1 MASFEG
7 GRPLYCA
14 AAALTG
20 IMAARPVTDQM
31 CERVRE
37 GVLDFFD
44 NFRLADGTGESTSIA
59 SGASREPD
67 SQSAPHYVAA
77 LREMVARGTAT
88 LPVNFAHLAAWD
100 EALADLVVQHHMR
113 IQAHLKRAL
122 QNLVGAAAL

>member
-1 MASFEG
+1 
-7 GRPLYCA
+7 
-14 AAALTG
+14 
-20 IMAARPVTDQM
+20 MAARPVTDQM

-44 NFRLADGTGESTSIA
+44 NFRLADGSGESTSIA

-122 QNLVGAAAL
+122 QNLVGAAAV

>member
-1 MASFEG
+1 
-7 GRPLYCA
+7 
-14 AAALTG
+14 
-20 IMAARPVTDQM
+20 MAARPVTDQM

-37 GVLDFFD
+37 GVLDFLD
-44 NFRLADGTGESTSIA
+44 NFRLADGAGESTSVA
-59 SGASREPD
+59 TGASREPD

-100 EALADLVVQHHMR
+100 EALADLVVQHHLR

-122 QNLVGAAAL
+122 QNLVRPLRTCCTERAP